1 MNEHK
6 NNLAEIEKPSTSY
19 MLPPINAHN
28 EMYTTL
34 AQNLPQTA
42 DQTELHTISEPR
54 ATIEASNSVYNAPL
68 PGTPQIGLNNSNLPS
83 VLYLDHAQIKLLT
96 RRLEHIKDKL
106 NVDNLDFM
114 KTAPKHFAD
123 HILSE
128 GMQTSDKI
136 NVINNMNSAPN
147 SQAMMLSDPSTQYL
161 TPVNGPTHMSVSPSK
176 NSLGAQQ
183 ALSMVKPKNVKQW
196 IAKGNKHNTFEE
208 PVGQANKTSSSL
220 MQKA

>member
-1 MNEHK
+1 
-6 NNLAEIEKPSTSY
+6 
-19 MLPPINAHN
+19 
-28 EMYTTL
+28 
-34 AQNLPQTA
+34 
-42 DQTELHTISEPR
+42 
-54 ATIEASNSVYNAPL
+54 
-68 PGTPQIGLNNSNLPS
+68 
-83 VLYLDHAQIKLLT
+83 
-96 RRLEHIKDKL
+96 
-106 NVDNLDFM
+106 M

-123 HILSE
+123 HVLSE

-196 IAKGNKHNTFEE
+196 IANGNKHNTFEE